1 MGRCRRIT
9 SFSLILVALAQ
20 GAGVAGAACIEAHPT
35 AGIGSAAAPD
45 AGTHAASPGHRTN
58 RPGEGAGECGAPP
71 SGDERNPAPAPC
83 LDAAVCA
90 LGGALAHPPLLV
102 TAGLDHREVAAV
114 AAPAPADFRPL
125 PELPP
130 PRA

>member
-20 GAGVAGAACIEAHPT
+20 GAGAAGAACIEAHPT
-35 AGIGSAAAPD
+35 AGIGSAATPD
-45 AGTHAASPGHRTN
+45 SEAHAASPGHLTSG
-58 RPGEGAGECGAPP
+58 PQEPAGECGTPA
-71 SGDERNPAPAPC
+71 SGDDRNPAPAPC

-102 TAGLDHREVAAV
+102 TAGLDHREVAAA

-125 PELPP
+125 PEPPP